1 MRRILVFTFVT
12 LVMPLYAFERQ
23 PNADYRARREHLAS
37 KLNGGVAVVFAGTE
51 GEGQNNLHG
60 FRQDDD
66 FYYLT
71 GWREPGAGLI
81 VAPAEGQR
89 PYTEILFLPA
99 HNVSQERWTGPK
111 LGPESPDA
119 KSITGFDRV
128 EVLDHLRDELVRI
141 LPSPAAMVYTD
152 ITTHGTTSS
161 TTPIA
166 WLQRANA
173 FPNYA
178 AMKPSADAIAPLRL
192 IKDAGEIALLR
203 HATDATLEA
212 HRAAMRAARPGMSEN

>member
-71 GWREPGAGLI
+71 GWREPGAALLI
-81 VAPAEGQR
+81 APANADRAYLE
-89 PYTEILFLPA
+89 ELFLPG
-99 HNVSQERWTGPK
+99 HNRSQERWTGPK
-111 LGPESPDA
+111 LG
-119 KSITGFDRV
+119 
-128 EVLDHLRDELVRI
+128 
-141 LPSPAAMVYTD
+141 TD
-152 ITTHGTTSS
+152 
-161 TTPIA
+161 
-166 WLQRANA
+166 N
-173 FPNYA
+173 
-178 AMKPSADAIAPLRL
+178 ADAP
-192 IKDAGEIALLR
+192 R
-203 HATDATLEA
+203 HSA
-212 HRAAMRAARPGMSEN
+212 RAAFWQS